1 MSEAAFAT
9 RIRRLR
15 AALGAS
21 ADALLPR
28 AGADAAALIA
38 DEVAFLARLAPD
50 ELPALW
56 RELRTRALALA
67 ADLPSTAE
75 SIALLE
81 ERLREDEARRHG
93 PRPEGR
99 GTIGSRQDS

>member
-1 MSEAAFAT
+1 VSEAEPAIA
-9 RIRRLR
+9 RARLRRLR

-38 DEVAFLARLAPD
+38 DELAFLARVAPA

-56 RELRTRALALA
+56 RELRNRALALA
-67 ADLPSTAE
+67 ADLPPTAE

-81 ERLREDEARRHG
+81 ERLSADERLMRHQG
-93 PRPEGR
+93 E
-99 GTIGSRQDS
+99 

>member
-1 MSEAAFAT
+1 MSVAEQATAEA
-9 RIRRLR
+9 RLRRLR

-38 DEVAFLARLAPD
+38 DELAFLARVAPA

-67 ADLPSTAE
+67 GDLPPTAE

-81 ERLREDEARRHG
+81 ERLSADEARLR
-93 PRPEGR
+93 
-99 GTIGSRQDS
+99 S